1 MNLTLI
7 THNLKRMMPAIV
19 WVQLTA
25 LGFFFLCLAGVYWLD
40 PTIWSLT
47 KAEPFTALSKVVN
60 PPLLSFLDTLIG
72 HRFHYSVI
80 AAFLAGVLLIGISI
94 LIGTVVTKIRQLLKK
109 EPLPLAEWMK
119 DILLFEAIFLGVL
132 AIGALFWTLFTS
144 FDDAKDRDNSSYMF
158 FALLP
163 VTVVLFLLGR
173 FLSRKG
179 YRLMGMSLLGL
190 FGVALSYGLGVS
202 IYLFFKGELNTDYD
216 YYDILRRPS
225 AQVIDESE
233 YDGSYIGQERKT
245 FSNTDTEDTYQRE
258 EVKAPEWDF
267 TVFDQKSLQKIL
279 KDTLYTRVDNFCE
292 MNREDGYLYPII
304 SMREEDSLR
313 WKQPTLYQLQRYIG
327 RDNQK
332 LLAFWYHFGDSVME
346 AMYQS
351 GQLGENTYMRPT
363 LTGQIADLLNVY
375 ELQGDNNQ
383 LYYDIL
389 DVMNNQS
396 YYADQIKGLKKV
408 FKEYEIPEFEKDLEK
423 NPNNDYVRWVY
434 TFWARRFDEGN
445 TEAVLTILRS
455 MQEQ

>member
-1 MNLTLI
+1 MKKYFLQSV
-7 THNLKRMMPAIV
+7 V
-19 WVQLTA
+19 WVQLIA

-47 KAEPFTALSKVVN
+47 KIEPFTALSKVVN
-60 PPLLSFLDTLIG
+60 PPLLSFLDALIG

-80 AAFLAGVLLIGISI
+80 AAFLVGVLLIGVSI
-94 LIGTVVTKIRQLLKK
+94 LIGAVVTKIRQLLKK

-119 DILLFEAIFLGVL
+119 DIFLFEMIFLGVL

-144 FDDAKDRDNSSYMF
+144 FDDARDRDNSSYIF

-163 VTVVLFLLGR
+163 ITAVLFLLGR
-173 FLSRKG
+173 FLNRKG
-179 YRLMGMSLLGL
+179 YRLMGTSLLGL

-225 AQVIDESE
+225 AQVVDESQ

-245 FSNTDTEDTYQRE
+245 FSDTDTEDTYPRE

-267 TVFDQKSLQKIL
+267 VAFSKDSLQKLLNNEIY
-279 KDTLYTRVDNFCE
+279 KKVDDLNEFFIK
-292 MNREDGYLYPII
+292 EDGYLYPMGIYAKGDTL
-304 SMREEDSLR
+304 SR
-313 WKQPTLYQLQRYIG
+313 KQPTLYHLQRYIG
-327 RDNQK
+327 RDNNK

-351 GQLGENTYMRPT
+351 GQLGENTYMRST

-375 ELQGDNNQ
+375 ELQGDNGQLYEDILNVMNNQ
-383 LYYDIL
+383 LYYEE
-389 DVMNNQS
+389 
-396 YYADQIKGLKKV
+396 QIKELKKV
-408 FKEYEIPEFEKDLEK
+408 FKEYDIPEFEKDLKEESK
-423 NPNNDYVRWVY
+423 
-434 TFWARRFDEGN
+434 
-445 TEAVLTILRS
+445 
-455 MQEQ
+455 

>member
-1 MNLTLI
+1 
-7 THNLKRMMPAIV
+7 
-19 WVQLTA
+19 
-25 LGFFFLCLAGVYWLD
+25 
-40 PTIWSLT
+40 
-47 KAEPFTALSKVVN
+47 
-60 PPLLSFLDTLIG
+60 
-72 HRFHYSVI
+72 
-80 AAFLAGVLLIGISI
+80 
-94 LIGTVVTKIRQLLKK
+94 
-109 EPLPLAEWMK
+109 
-119 DILLFEAIFLGVL
+119 
-132 AIGALFWTLFTS
+132 
-144 FDDAKDRDNSSYMF
+144 
-158 FALLP
+158 
-163 VTVVLFLLGR
+163 
-173 FLSRKG
+173 
-179 YRLMGMSLLGL
+179 
-190 FGVALSYGLGVS
+190 
-202 IYLFFKGELNTDYD
+202 
-216 YYDILRRPS
+216 
-225 AQVIDESE
+225 
-233 YDGSYIGQERKT
+233 
-245 FSNTDTEDTYQRE
+245 
-258 EVKAPEWDF
+258 
-267 TVFDQKSLQKIL
+267 
-279 KDTLYTRVDNFCE
+279 

-408 FKEYEIPEFEKDLEK
+408 FKEYEIPEFEKDLDK

-445 TEAVLTILRS
+445 TTAALTIFRS
-455 MQEQ
+455 MNSE